1 MQPRS
6 EAERAFFEDVREKK
20 KAASGVHGKTGK
32 NGYTGTIR
40 FPTDLM
46 TRKEKY
52 NYRKAGK
59 VMTTNLFDTILTHEE
74 FEKLETYEKKNR
86 LAYWRTQFQNKE
98 IMQQMGLTNGQYYDL
113 VNQLELP
120 KATRANNGEKP
131 KRKAAVKNVAAKPTP
146 PTPPA
151 PAAIA
156 VQEPVQQIIIDGLH
170 LVYNGT
176 YSAEQLQRTMSKFV
190 ALLEGETDQFV
201 IELKIMQKPPK
212 NNNE

>member
-46 TRKEKY
+46 SRKEKY

-59 VMTTNLFDTILTHEE
+59 VMTTNLFDTILAHEE

-98 IMQQMGLTNGQYYDL
+98 IMQQMGLTNGQYYEL
-113 VNQLELP
+113 VNELELP
-120 KATRANNGEKP
+120 KAPRVNNGEKRT
-131 KRKAAVKNVAAKPTP
+131 RKAAVKNAAATP
-146 PTPPA
+146 APPA
-151 PAAIA
+151 PPAPIA
-156 VQEPVQQIIIDGLH
+156 VQEPIQQIIIDGLH
-170 LVYNGT
+170 LEYNGT
-176 YSAEQLQRTMSKFV
+176 YSAEQLQKTMSKFV
-190 ALLEGETDQFV
+190 ALLDGETDEFV
-201 IELKIMQKPPK
+201 IELKIMQKPSK
-212 NNNE
+212 Q

>member
-46 TRKEKY
+46 SRKEKY

-59 VMTTNLFDTILTHEE
+59 VMTTNLFDTILVHEE

-98 IMQQMGLTNGQYYDL
+98 IMQQMGLTNGQYYEL
-113 VNQLELP
+113 VNELELP
-120 KATRANNGEKP
+120 KAPRVNNGEKRT
-131 KRKAAVKNVAAKPTP
+131 RKAAVKNAAATP
-146 PTPPA
+146 APPA
-151 PAAIA
+151 PPAPIA
-156 VQEPVQQIIIDGLH
+156 VQEPIQQIIIDGLH
-170 LVYNGT
+170 LEYNGT
-176 YSAEQLQRTMSKFV
+176 YSAEQLQKTMSKFV
-190 ALLEGETDQFV
+190 ALLDGETDEFV
-201 IELKIMQKPPK
+201 IELKIMQKPSK
-212 NNNE
+212 Q

>member
-46 TRKEKY
+46 SRKEKY

-98 IMQQMGLTNGQYYDL
+98 IMKQMNLTNGQYYDL
-113 VNQLELP
+113 VNELDLP
-120 KATRANNGEKP
+120 KAPRVNNGQKRT
-131 KRKAAVKNVAAKPTP
+131 RKAAMKNVAAT
-146 PTPPA
+146 PA
-151 PAAIA
+151 PIPEPAPVAI
-156 VQEPVQQIIIDGLH
+156 QEPVQQIIIDGLH

-176 YSAEQLQRTMSKFV
+176 YSAEQLQKTMSKFV
-190 ALLEGETDQFV
+190 ALLEGETDEFV
-201 IELKIMQKPPK
+201 IELKIMQKPSK

>member
-46 TRKEKY
+46 SRKEKY

-74 FEKLETYEKKNR
+74 FEKLETYERKNR

-98 IMQQMGLTNGQYYDL
+98 IMKQMGLTNGQYYDL
-113 VNQLELP
+113 VNELDLP
-120 KATRANNGEKP
+120 KAPRINNGQKRT
-131 KRKAAVKNVAAKPTP
+131 RKAAVKNVATIPE
-146 PTPPA
+146 PA
-151 PAAIA
+151 PATVA

-176 YSAEQLQRTMSKFV
+176 YSAEQLQKTLSKFV
-190 ALLEGETDQFV
+190 ALLEGETDEFV
-201 IELKIMQKPPK
+201 IELKIMQKPSK
-212 NNNE
+212 SNNE

>member
-1 MQPRS
+1 MYRRT
-6 EAERAFFEDVREKK
+6 EAEKAFFEDLREKK

-40 FPTDLM
+40 FPSDLM
-46 TRKEKY
+46 SRKEKY

-98 IMQQMGLTNGQYYDL
+98 IMKQMGLTNGQYYDL

-120 KATRANNGEKP
+120 KAPRVNNEVPRKP
-131 KRKAAVKNVAAKPTP
+131 RKAAAKSVAAQPA
-146 PTPPA
+146 PPA
-151 PAAIA
+151 PMPQ
-156 VQEPVQQIIIDGLH
+156 QEPVQQIIIDGLN

-176 YSAEQLQRTMSKFV
+176 FSAEQLQKTLSKFV
-190 ALLEGETDQFV
+190 TLLEGETDQFV
-201 IELKIMQKPPK
+201 IELKMMQKPLK
-212 NNNE
+212 KE